1 MNILDTIF
9 EEGILNS
16 HSLYFF
22 KKMNALKYSFKMVSG
37 VNEKMKLSS
46 IPYKILKVLIN
57 GKKSEEKKKNDEKKN
72 VGMGTSE

>member
-1 MNILDTIF
+1 
-9 EEGILNS
+9 
-16 HSLYFF
+16 
-22 KKMNALKYSFKMVSG
+22 MNALKYSFKTVSG